1 MQQIIQYHILT
12 HYIIHTLAI
21 IQAVV
26 VYYQQQVLKYQ
37 AIQQTFTFLMMMVKV
52 ILEDTILLVQLET
65 MLIILQVQL
74 IIALVLYLSTQLILQ
89 V

>member
-12 HYIIHTLAI
+12 HYIIHTLVI

-65 MLIILQVQL
+65 CL
-74 IIALVLYLSTQLILQ
+74 LYTSPSPRDNR
-89 V
+89 